1 MKTVHLTTDPQEAE
15 FVRMV
20 LREQEIESV
29 LQNEGGAMSIFG
41 MPTPAVPLVVAVADE
56 DEAQARLLIDLAL
69 GEKQSDP
76 EPDPSPEEDKA
87 FEERVARSR
96 EEARSKW
103 TLALCILCPCMIP
116 FVAFSKRPPQSP

>member
-87 FEERVARSR
+87 FEERVAR
-96 EEARSKW
+96 